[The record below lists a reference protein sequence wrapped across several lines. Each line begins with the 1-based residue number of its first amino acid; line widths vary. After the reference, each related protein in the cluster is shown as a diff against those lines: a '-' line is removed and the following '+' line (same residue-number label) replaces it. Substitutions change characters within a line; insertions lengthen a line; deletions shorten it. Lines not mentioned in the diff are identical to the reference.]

1 MHSLNVGLLQRV
13 YTALYHRRLSHRSE
27 LFLTNVV
34 EEFKAHVS
42 CPVRFPLKSYGSVD
56 DSRHAIFITCHLK
69 GFRWEIQK
77 ERDHLADHGEDARM
91 GSELI
96 LGRLAEGV

>member
-1 MHSLNVGLLQRV
+1 MLWRNLKLM
-13 YTALYHRRLSHRSE
+13 
-27 LFLTNVV
+27 F
-34 EEFKAHVS
+34 HVQYG
-42 CPVRFPLKSYGSVD
+42 FPFKSYGSVD
-56 DSRHAIFITCHLK
+56 NSRHAIFITCHLK
-69 GFRWEIQK
+69 GFCWEIQK